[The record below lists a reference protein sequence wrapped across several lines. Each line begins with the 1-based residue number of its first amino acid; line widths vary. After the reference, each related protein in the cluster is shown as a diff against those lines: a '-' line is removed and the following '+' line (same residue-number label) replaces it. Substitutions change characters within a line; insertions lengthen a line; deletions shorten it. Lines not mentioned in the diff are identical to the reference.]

1 MKRNLIATFALAVA
15 AMVATTPATLAQQSQ
30 TKANVPFQFH
40 VGHTSL
46 AAGTYVIKAE
56 SGSKIEVLDRQTG
69 HEIMALGNA
78 ETERNAGN
86 PRLVFHRY
94 GSKYFL
100 AEIWAGGG
108 QGMVLPKTRQEQEY
122 LASAQNAEPE
132 QTVML
137 AMN

>member
-1 MKRNLIATFALAVA
+1 MCVH
-15 AMVATTPATLAQQSQ
+15 P
-30 TKANVPFQFH
+30 
-40 VGHTSL
+40 
-46 AAGTYVIKAE
+46 VIDGE
-56 SGSKIEVLDRQTG
+56 YTRVSKQVV
-69 HEIMALGNA
+69 GNA

-132 QTVML
+132 QTVLL